1 MRSHRAAS
9 DILQADPRD
18 FSFVLGGPLF
28 QLLRRARLSG
38 DALELAH
45 RRILFLAG
53 FTWVPLLVLS
63 ILGGRAAG
71 GSVAVPFLR
80 DLDVHVRFLL
90 VVPLLVAAELV
101 VHLRIRGVARQ
112 FLDRG
117 LISAADQSRFDA
129 ALASTMRLRNS
140 VAAELALLV
149 FVYVVGIQV
158 VWRGLS
164 LLGDTTWY
172 ATPDAGGMRLSLA
185 GVWFAYISLP
195 FSQFLLMRWYY
206 RIFLW
211 TRFLW
216 KASRIELRLVPTH
229 PDRVGGLGFLS
240 LTPYAFQPLAVAH
253 GALLA
258 GWIAS
263 RIFLQQAGLRDF
275 TIEIVVVAVLML
287 CLVFGPLLLFWPQ
300 ISQAWRQ
307 GEHDYGPLAARQAQA
322 FDDKWVR
329 GTASTRDA
337 LLGSPDPQSLAH
349 MTGVYTVVR
358 TMGWVPVTR
367 MAIIQL
373 LVATLAPVAPLVLTM
388 MPLGRLLE
396 RLAGM
401 VF

>member
-1 MRSHRAAS
+1 MRSRPAAS
-9 DILQADPRD
+9 DILGADPRD

-28 QLLRRARLSG
+28 QLLRRAHLTG

-45 RRILFLAG
+45 RRIVFLAVI
-53 FTWVPLLVLS
+53 TWVPLLVLS
-63 ILGGRAAG
+63 LLGGRAAG

-80 DLDVHVRFLL
+80 DVDVHVRFLL
-90 VVPLLVAAELV
+90 VVPLLIAAELM

-112 FLDRG
+112 FQDRG
-117 LISAADQSRFDA
+117 LISPADQSRFEA
-129 ALASTMRLRNS
+129 AVESTMRLRNS

-149 FVYVVGIQV
+149 FVYVVGIQL
-158 VWRGLS
+158 VWRGHS

-172 ATPDAGGMRLSLA
+172 ATPEAGGMRLSLA
-185 GVWFAYISLP
+185 GIWFAYISLP
-195 FSQFLLMRWYY
+195 FAQFLMVRWYY
-206 RIFLW
+206 RMFLW

-216 KASRIELRLVPTH
+216 KVSNIELQLVPTH

-240 LTPYAFQPLAVAH
+240 LTPFAFQPLAVAH

-307 GEHDYGPLAARQAQA
+307 GEHDYGPLAARQAHEFEA
-322 FDDKWVR
+322 KWV
-329 GTASTRDA
+329 GADPSAGEPLLVSRDA
-337 LLGSPDPQSLAH
+337 ISFAAMANLYG
-349 MTGVYTVVR
+349 VVR
-358 TMGWVPVTR
+358 TMYAVPVTR

-373 LVATLAPVAPLVLTM
+373 VVATLAPVAPLVLTM
-388 MPLGRLLE
+388 MPLGSLLQ

-401 VF
+401 LF